1 LIEFNSKAKIY
12 IKKVKLNKDKKKM
25 FYVTCVFLF
34 KMKGISHKKQEK
46 VWRWNKK
53 NKLKK
58 AKKPSKSEWIF

>member
-1 LIEFNSKAKIY
+1 LIEFNSNAKIY
-12 IKKVKLNKDKKKM
+12 IKKVKLNKDKKNVLRNLR
-25 FYVTCVFLF
+25 FFF

-46 VWRWNKK
+46 VWGWNKK